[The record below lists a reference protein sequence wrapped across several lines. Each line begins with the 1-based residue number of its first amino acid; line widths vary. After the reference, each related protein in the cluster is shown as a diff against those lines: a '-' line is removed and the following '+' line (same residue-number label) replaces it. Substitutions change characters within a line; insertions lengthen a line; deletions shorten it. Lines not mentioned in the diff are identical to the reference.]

1 MSENMRKLFL
11 FNLLLVYALFA
22 FAQQR
27 DTGKAKGRTKKFIT
41 TKIVTETDEQKN
53 IQLMLYSRCEDYGVV
68 RHSELQATDIAA
80 NADDEYDFSVNG
92 INYKI
97 KNANT
102 VEVTR
107 SSLYSGAISIPRT
120 VVYKKTTYTITSI
133 GNEAFSACY
142 YLTSVTIP
150 SSVRS
155 IGNEAFRDCS
165 RLTSITIPNSV
176 TSLGDGVFY
185 NCRYLTSVTISDS
198 VTNIGN
204 EAFYYCYGLKS
215 ITIPNSVTS
224 IGESAF
230 THCLGLK
237 NVTIPNSVTSIGN
250 EAFSGCRYLKSVTIQ
265 SSVTSL
271 GDYAFSGCS
280 GLTSVTIPSSVRNL
294 GESAFSWCS
303 GLTNAI
309 LNVKC
314 ISERTFECCEKLTS
328 LTLSGN
334 LTSIDNYAFHNCKN
348 LNIIKCYALSP
359 PRLFYQGRR
368 PPSNVTLYV
377 PKSSVYFYKKNES
390 WKEICSEVLPMPD
403 ETDGYSNLVLWQK
416 NSEKVVFVLLNKPKI
431 TFSRTDLIVSTDGLE
446 FSYPLNDLS
455 HFTFENLLETPVADI
470 KTDDVVF
477 RMEGESLLFPSLDES
492 TLISIY
498 KTNGVLV
505 FQKKIKT
512 AGQYIFPLLDLKSGV
527 YIVKV
532 NNLSYKIIK
541 K

>member
-142 YLTSVTIP
+142 Y
-150 SSVRS
+150 
-155 IGNEAFRDCS
+155 
-165 RLTSITIPNSV
+165 
-176 TSLGDGVFY
+176 
-185 NCRYLTSVTISDS
+185 
-198 VTNIGN
+198 
-204 EAFYYCYGLKS
+204 
-215 ITIPNSVTS
+215 
-224 IGESAF
+224 
-230 THCLGLK
+230 
-237 NVTIPNSVTSIGN
+237 
-250 EAFSGCRYLKSVTIQ
+250 
-265 SSVTSL
+265 
-271 GDYAFSGCS
+271 
-280 GLTSVTIPSSVRNL
+280 LTSVTIPSSVRNL